1 MARPSLRHRATV
13 AALRPFR
20 LSRRTAEDLRRQLD
34 KRDARWTPPEPPEK
48 SVRGL
53 RVTKSE
59 DAGWPVWTIK
69 PAGDTAGPRGV
80 VVGIHGGAY
89 IGEIQK
95 AHWDFFAGL
104 ARDQDVDVVVPVYPL
119 APHGTA
125 GQVVPAIADL
135 IEEQVR
141 DRGPEL
147 VGVVG
152 DSAGAGI
159 GMAASQLLVQRGS
172 EVPARLVMMSPWL
185 DVTISDPRSQHVD
198 DPLLSIDRLREAGRL
213 WAGDRNPADPLAS
226 PINGELTGLPAMF
239 VYAGTREL
247 VHPDVLR
254 LRERAEELGL
264 EVSVDLRKGL
274 IHGWTGMTFL
284 PEAREVAD
292 RIVAQAVGQPAATG

>member
-1 MARPSLRHRATV
+1 M

-20 LSRRTAEDLRRQLD
+20 LSRRSAEDLRRQLAR
-34 KRDARWTPPEPPEK
+34 RDERWSPPEPPEK

-53 RVTKSE
+53 RVSRSDE
-59 DAGWPVWTIK
+59 AGWPVWTIG
-69 PAGDTAGPRGV
+69 PAQDPPTSRGV

-104 ARDQDVDVVVPVYPL
+104 AREQGVDVIVPVYPL

-125 GQVVPAIADL
+125 EQVVPVVADL

-141 DRGPEL
+141 SRGPEL
-147 VGVVG
+147 VGVEG
-152 DSAGAGI
+152 DSAGAAI
-159 GMAASQLLVQRGS
+159 GLAAVQLLVQRGS
-172 EVPARLVMMSPWL
+172 DVPARLVMLSPWL
-185 DVTISDPRSQHVD
+185 DATISDPRSQQVN

-213 WAGDRNPADPLAS
+213 WAGRLDPSDPLVS
-226 PINGELTGLPAMF
+226 PVDGDLARLPATF

-247 VHPDVLR
+247 VHPDALR
-254 LRERAEELGL
+254 LQAQAAELGL
-264 EVSVDLRKGL
+264 ELTLDLREGL

-292 RIVAQAVGQPAATG
+292 RIVAQLTGLPASAS